1 MLHKTRSFLLGLFFS
16 LSLSS
21 WAQIVHTTVEQG
33 EIEGV
38 EEHGFGVFKAIP
50 YAEAP
55 VGNLRWK
62 APVPKKKWEG
72 VYRTT
77 EFAPMPIQGGD
88 LSKQSEDCLYL
99 LVQTPAIS
107 TEERL
112 PVFVMIHGGGF
123 SGGHYAGTM
132 DCFAQEGIVYCS
144 IEYRL
149 GMFGFLSHPELTRE
163 AKGLSGNYGILDQI
177 LALRWIHDNIAAF
190 GGDPEKVTICGESA
204 GGISTSI
211 LSASPLCKGLFRA
224 AISESGSSFWPVVEE
239 RKGNLGMLR
248 IPNAEKQGIE
258 FMKSKGCKNIKELR
272 RLEPAKL
279 VEGGYM
285 GQFWP
290 LVDEYAI
297 VDDQYKL
304 YEAARYNDVDILLGT
319 NSDEGYGFCGNC
331 SVEDYKKQLN
341 NNFGPMADRIFSLYP
356 STNEQESHYAL
367 ADIFRD
373 AVFAW
378 GTCAWANLQRQTG
391 KGRVYMYYF
400 DQLPQ
405 SWAKPDI
412 RGALHVAEMPYIYR
426 WNWGKF
432 NDVEQHMSD
441 IMHRYWI
448 NFTKTGDP
456 NGDSLPFWPIYEKD
470 QPTVMIMKAG
480 FHLDHLPNQ
489 AQMDLFEDVFRA
501 MRK

>member
-1 MLHKTRSFLLGLFFS
+1 MQKRNISLLCFLLSFS
-16 LSLSS
+16 LFS

-55 VGNLRWK
+55 VGKLRWK
-62 APVPKKKWEG
+62 APVPKKKWSG

-77 EFAPMPIQGGD
+77 DFAPMPIQGGD
-88 LSKQSEDCLYL
+88 HSKQSEDCLYL
-99 LVQTPAIS
+99 SVQTPAKS
-107 TEERL
+107 SEERL

-149 GMFGFLSHPELTRE
+149 GVLGFLSLPELSKE
-163 AKGLSGNYGILDQI
+163 NNGLSGNYGILDQI

-190 GGDPEKVTICGESA
+190 GGDPSKVTICGESA

-224 AISESGSSFWPVVEE
+224 AISESVSSFWPVVEE
-239 RKGNLGMLR
+239 RKGNLGMLN
-248 IPNAEKQGIE
+248 IPNAEKMGVE
-258 FMKSKGCKNIKELR
+258 FMKSKGCKNLKELR
-272 RLEPAKL
+272 RLDVAKL
-279 VEGGYM
+279 QEGDYM
-285 GQFWP
+285 GKFWP
-290 LVDEYAI
+290 IVDGYSIA
-297 VDDQYKL
+297 DDQYKL
-304 YEAARYNDVDILLGT
+304 YTSGKYNDVDILIGS
-319 NSDEGYGFCGNC
+319 NSDEGYGFTNKC
-331 SVEDYKKQLN
+331 SVGQYQQQIRQT
-341 NNFGPMADRIFSLYP
+341 FGELSDRVLDVYP
-356 STNEQESHYAL
+356 ATNEQETHYAL

-373 AVFAW
+373 GAFAW
-378 GTCAWANLQRQTG
+378 GTYTWANLQRRTG
-391 KGRVYMYYF
+391 HGKVYMYYF
-400 DQLPQ
+400 DQQ
-405 SWAKPDI
+405 TESWSKPDV
-412 RGALHVAEMPYIYR
+412 RGAVHVEEMPYIYK

-432 NDVEQHMSD
+432 SDTEQHMSD

-456 NGDSLPFWPIYEKD
+456 NGEKLPFWKIYEEGK
-470 QPTVMIMKAG
+470 PTVMIMKDG
-480 FHLDHLPNQ
+480 FHLDYIPNQ
-489 AQMDLFEDVFRA
+489 TQLNLFEDIFQA